1 MSTNTAREQRSA
13 VEALA
18 EAWAS
23 IDGKLE
29 EFRTEKAIAEGQF
42 ATTSIVMNG
51 HYAGY
56 MAEASEMI
64 DRLRARNFDVT
75 PIRVAELK
83 VIK

>member
-1 MSTNTAREQRSA
+1 MKSPGLDAITA
-13 VEALA
+13 VA

-29 EFRTEKAIAEGQF
+29 KFIAERNVVEGDF
-42 ATTSIVMNG
+42 AKSTVIMDG

-64 DRLRARNFDVT
+64 DRLNARGYDVT
-75 PIRVAELK
+75 KIRVAKLE